1 MSKRFALI
9 GCSKKKNTNNP
20 FHEMVPA
27 RDLYCSDLFK
37 KRVEHIESRG
47 LPWFILSAK
56 SGCISPGTPL
66 RKYDHTILDKEPID
80 RAAWHIG
87 AASQLIDSLYYD
99 FGIRDPAECV
109 IEIHAGK
116 DYCEP
121 LRKILQIAGFEV
133 ERPVEGM
140 GIGQQLAYYTEGS
153 QS

>member
-20 FHEMVPA
+20 FHDMVPA

-56 SGCISPGTPL
+56 CGCINPTTPL
-66 RKYDHTILDKEPID
+66 RKYDHTIMDKEPID
-80 RAAWHIG
+80 RAAWHVG
-87 AASQLIDSLYYD
+87 AVSQLIDSIYYD
-99 FGIRDPAECV
+99 HGVRSPSDVC
-109 IEIHAGK
+109 IEIHAGSK
-116 DYCEP
+116 YCEP
-121 LRKILQIAGFEV
+121 MRKILEILGFEV
-133 ERPVEGM
+133 ETPVKGM
-140 GIGQQLAYYTEGS
+140 GIGQQLAYYTKG